1 VRSTPRPLTD
11 PDGPRIET
19 DRLDLR
25 PLTMADL
32 GALHELYADPGAM
45 RFAGGPTASVEESEA
60 RLRRLIEHHERHAFS
75 LWAVVERE
83 SGNVIG
89 DAGLVL
95 LEFRGP
101 EIELAYRLKTPA
113 WGKGYA
119 TETATAWLAYGF
131 DELGLAR
138 IVAVTHPENVAS
150 QRVLEKVGMRFERMT
165 TYDDGPVR
173 LYAIE
178 RSSAG

>member
-11 PDGPRIET
+11 PDGARIET

-25 PLTMADL
+25 PLTIADL

-45 RFAGGPTASVEESEA
+45 RFAGGPTGSVEESEA
-60 RLRRLIEHHERHAFS
+60 RLRRLIEHQERHGFS

-83 SGNVIG
+83 SANVIG

-119 TETATAWLAYGF
+119 TEAATAWVAYAF

-165 TYDDGPVR
+165 TYDGDPAR
-173 LYAIE
+173 LYAIQ
-178 RSSAG
+178 R

>member
-11 PDGPRIET
+11 PDGRRIET

-25 PLTMADL
+25 PLTAADL
-32 GALHELYADPGAM
+32 GALHELNADPGAM
-45 RFAGGPTASVEESEA
+45 RYAGGATCSVDESEA
-60 RLRRLIEHHERHAFS
+60 RLRRLIEHHERHGFS
-75 LWAVVERE
+75 LWAVVERA

-101 EIELAYRLKTPA
+101 EIELAYRLKSPV

-119 TETATAWLAYGF
+119 TEAAAAWVAYGF
-131 DELGLAR
+131 DELALAR
-138 IVAVTHPENVAS
+138 IVAVTDPDNVAS

-165 TYDDGPVR
+165 SYDGARVR
-173 LYAIE
+173 LYGIQ
-178 RSSAG
+178 RSPAG

>member
-11 PDGPRIET
+11 PDGARIET
-19 DRLDLR
+19 DRLELR
-25 PLTMADL
+25 PLTIADL

-45 RFAGGPTASVEESEA
+45 RYAGGSTGSVEESEA
-60 RLRRLIEHHERHAFS
+60 RLRRLIEHQERHGFS
-75 LWAVVERE
+75 LWAVVERG

-95 LEFRGP
+95 LEHRGP
-101 EIELAYRLKTPA
+101 EIELGYRLKTPA

-119 TETATAWLAYGF
+119 TEAAAAWIAYGF
-131 DELGLAR
+131 DELDLAR
-138 IVAVTHPENVAS
+138 IVGVTHPENVAS
-150 QRVLEKVGMRFERMT
+150 QRILEKIGMRFERVT
-165 TYDDGPVR
+165 TYDGGPAR

-178 RSSAG
+178 R